1 MWEFTPTAPDATVE
15 CPRKRPFRE
24 RHPLP
29 LENPAISE
37 EPLILTLRMDDLSQE
52 RFDRL
57 REEHFPKSR
66 NFIPAHLTLFH
77 KLPGEREREV
87 SATLNE
93 FCRRREPFD
102 LAATGLVFMGRGVGY
117 RLESPALPALRKE
130 LADGWWPWLGAQDR
144 KGFRPHVTVQN
155 KVPPEEARA
164 LHRQLEETFAPFEV
178 GAEGLLLWRYLGGPW
193 ESLGSYGF
201 GG

>member
-1 MWEFTPTAPDATVE
+1 M
-15 CPRKRPFRE
+15 
-24 RHPLP
+24 
-29 LENPAISE
+29 
-37 EPLILTLRMDDLSQE
+37 EPLILTLKMDDLSQE

-57 REEHFPKSR
+57 REEHFPKER

-77 KLPGEREREV
+77 KLPGEREGEIV
-87 SATLNE
+87 GTLQDL
-93 FCRRREPFD
+93 RRRQERFS
-102 LAATGLVFMGRGVGY
+102 LTATGLVFMGRGVGY
-117 RLESPALPALRKE
+117 RLDSSTLPAVRKK
-130 LADGWWPWLGAQDR
+130 LADEWSPWLGAQDR

-164 LHRQLEETFAPFEV
+164 LQRRLEESFSPFEV

-201 GG
+201 RG